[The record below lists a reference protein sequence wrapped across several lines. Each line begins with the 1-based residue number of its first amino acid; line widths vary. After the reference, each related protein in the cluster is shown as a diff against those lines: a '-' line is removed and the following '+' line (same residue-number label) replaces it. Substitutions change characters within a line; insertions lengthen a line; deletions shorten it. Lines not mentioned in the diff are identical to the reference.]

1 MLPPALNMARD
12 QKLIGI
18 MTGATPDCGPHPSET
33 SPALGWSVIA
43 VKQSGREGDWENVV
57 TVGLLMKICKM
68 EVKMSFFDV
77 MSEVQNDQET
87 FLQE

>member
-1 MLPPALNMARD
+1 MPPPALFVARD
-12 QKLIGI
+12 RKLIGI
-18 MTGATPDCGPHPSET
+18 MTGATADCGPHPGET

-43 VKQSGREGDWENVV
+43 VKQSGREGHWENVV
-57 TVGLLMKICKM
+57 TVGLFLKICQM

-77 MSEVQNDQET
+77 MSEVQKDRET